1 MGIANALGAFGE
13 DVAAR
18 HLAADGAEIL
28 DRNWRCR
35 HGELDIVARDGDVLV
50 FCEVKTRGGT
60 RFGSGAE
67 AVTARKA
74 ARIRRLAARWLAEHP
89 HPPSVIRFDVLA
101 VYRDGRGP
109 LRIDHR
115 RGAF

>member
-1 MGIANALGAFGE
+1 MRAKDALGRFGE

-18 HLAADGAEIL
+18 HLAAVGAEIL

-35 HGELDIVARDGDVLV
+35 EGELDLVVQDGESLV
-50 FCEVKTRGGT
+50 FCEVKTRSGT
-60 RFGSGAE
+60 RYGSAAE
-67 AVTARKA
+67 AVVGRKA

-89 HPPSVIRFDVLA
+89 HASSLVCFDVLLVSRPPA
-101 VYRDGRGP
+101 GP
-109 LRIDHR
+109 VRVEHI